1 MSIINVKRF
10 FVFVMYIFMIVCCAS
25 MSVMAEEN
33 SQYYLSDSVINDIDF
48 KFTQL
53 KDNQS
58 ADNVIFTY
66 YNIVSFDNVIVKI
79 ESEKGEVFQQEL
91 SEKETFAEFKNLNLD
106 ESYRY
111 SVEINGSTIKEGD
124 LNSELEYVTYN
135 NIDEQLEIEN
145 PEFNSV
151 RATGQTFRAYYSS
164 GSTAGSSTNSLF
176 KAIEDARKAGTNAYV
191 LMNCSQKVFEMSS
204 TVQYYMYQFDQY
216 YGATTSL
223 TTAKQWMTNYNYAH
237 VINNEAYPLYDSIYS
252 IKGNLT
258 ATSANAYIEHN
269 VGSYYYNIS
278 TGGSYKKISIDCD
291 LSAFKFKRAD
301 SDKVKNNFYIFL
313 ASRQSTG
320 ICEFGLIMSGTGS
333 ATTISPYY
341 KPANSSS
348 VIRQSDTIAT
358 GTKNSSGVISFTDT
372 IRLTYGISSGQMIC
386 TAQNLTT
393 GTTLS
398 YTFNVSSL
406 SGTSQTTWVYAVSSP
421 PIKSSNALND
431 LRSGAYAITLR
442 LFNAKLYNS
451 TTSSAGVSIAP
462 STSLCQ
468 YAFVYNTDCGAYSKS
483 GSGSATVETIALFY
497 DSLST

>member
-1 MSIINVKRF
+1 M
-10 FVFVMYIFMIVCCAS
+10 
-25 MSVMAEEN
+25 
-33 SQYYLSDSVINDIDF
+33 
-48 KFTQL
+48 
-53 KDNQS
+53 
-58 ADNVIFTY
+58 
-66 YNIVSFDNVIVKI
+66 
-79 ESEKGEVFQQEL
+79 
-91 SEKETFAEFKNLNLD
+91 
-106 ESYRY
+106 
-111 SVEINGSTIKEGD
+111 EINGSTIKEGD

-151 RATGQTFRAYYSS
+151 RATSQTFRAYYSS

-237 VINNEAYPLYDSIYS
+237 VINNEAYPLYDSIY
-252 IKGNLT
+252 
-258 ATSANAYIEHN
+258 
-269 VGSYYYNIS
+269 
-278 TGGSYKKISIDCD
+278 
-291 LSAFKFKRAD
+291 
-301 SDKVKNNFYIFL
+301 
-313 ASRQSTG
+313 
-320 ICEFGLIMSGTGS
+320 
-333 ATTISPYY
+333 
-341 KPANSSS
+341 
-348 VIRQSDTIAT
+348 
-358 GTKNSSGVISFTDT
+358 SSGVISFTDT